1 MCKGRIS
8 LTSEASVDTGGGI
21 NGDGARGVDGVLAP
35 NDPNTDDESSLLLL
49 SQSAFGDGGDENADG
64 SMSSCLLGEGVGVV
78 DGVVCDEELNDL
90 RKNWP
95 ILDLE
100 SHQPITISQL
110 SVDQKR
116 EQK

>member
-1 MCKGRIS
+1 MCKGRTS

-21 NGDGARGVDGVLAP
+21 NGDGARGADGVLAP
-35 NDPNTDDESSLLLL
+35 NDPNTDDESSSLLLL

-100 SHQPITISQL
+100 SYQS
-110 SVDQKR
+110 R
-116 EQK
+116 Y